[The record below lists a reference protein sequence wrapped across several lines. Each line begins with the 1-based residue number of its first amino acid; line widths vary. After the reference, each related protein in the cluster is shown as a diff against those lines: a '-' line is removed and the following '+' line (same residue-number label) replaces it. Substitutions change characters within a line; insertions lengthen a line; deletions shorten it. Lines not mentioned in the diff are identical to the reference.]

1 MNFAPGHEC
10 DSRNY
15 GLRQMF
21 SNRSCTIVVL
31 AYRGYGGLG
40 DESEDHLPANRSVSR
55 LLFCRICTA
64 IPGFDLVVPLVIAIL
79 QFAHLD
85 GQRLNY
91 DESAR

>member
-55 LLFCRICTA
+55 LPFWRIL
-64 IPGFDLVVPLVIAIL
+64 IVISGFDLAIFVTAIL

-91 DESAR
+91 DEAAR